1 VRTAENPLQVNFA
14 EFLFWDLGGLRLS
27 MAYAYPQTTRTGQW
41 ACPTT
46 ESQTLPIRAR
56 RTLPRPLLPITISL
70 FMVSDGTYD
79 WVVYEKGKLRFIVLE
94 NV

>member
-1 VRTAENPLQVNFA
+1 
-14 EFLFWDLGGLRLS
+14 

-41 ACPTT
+41 ACPTI

-79 WVVYEKGKLRFIVLE
+79 WVVYEKE
-94 NV
+94 NSASSSWKTSKARGSS

>member
-1 VRTAENPLQVNFA
+1 
-14 EFLFWDLGGLRLS
+14 

-41 ACPTT
+41 AWSTT

-79 WVVYEKGKLRFIVLE
+79 WVVYEKEKLRFIVLE